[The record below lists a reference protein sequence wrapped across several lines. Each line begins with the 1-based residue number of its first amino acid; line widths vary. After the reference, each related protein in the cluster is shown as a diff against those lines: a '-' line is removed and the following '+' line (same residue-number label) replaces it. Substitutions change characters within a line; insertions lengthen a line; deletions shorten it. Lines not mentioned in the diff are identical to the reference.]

1 MLENQALQA
10 RKFISKSVYLNM
22 QFCTI
27 RCRTRHFLLGL
38 FKGMFFSE
46 VAPHAPLEDDM
57 SYLTE
62 KLANE
67 RLRRTIEFAVGPVL
81 LILVWWIAFKGQL
94 VNRDLLPSPID
105 TLRDTALIISS
116 GKMTTD
122 FTHTLSRV
130 AYSALIAVVAG
141 VPIGIVLGAKA
152 TIYRSV
158 EFLID
163 FFRSTPATAL
173 FPLFLLLFGLG
184 DLAKIAVAAFAAWLV
199 IVFNVAYG
207 VMNARQTRILAAHS
221 MGASSLRIFKDVI
234 FFETL
239 PQTFIGLR
247 TAVSLALV
255 VIIVAE
261 MFIGATDGI
270 GHRIIDAQISYSLT
284 DMYGSILIAG
294 AMGYGM
300 NLALLLVERSLVH
313 WSGK

>member
-1 MLENQALQA
+1 
-10 RKFISKSVYLNM
+10 
-22 QFCTI
+22 
-27 RCRTRHFLLGL
+27 
-38 FKGMFFSE
+38 
-46 VAPHAPLEDDM
+46 M

-62 KLANE
+62 KLGNE
-67 RLRRTIEFAVGPVL
+67 RLRRAMEFAVGPVL

-130 AYSALIAVVAG
+130 AYSVLIAVVAG

-152 TIYRSV
+152 AFSGSV
-158 EFLID
+158 EFIVV

-207 VMNARQTRILAAHS
+207 VMNARQTRILAARS
-221 MGASSLRIFKDVI
+221 MGASSLRIFRDVI

-239 PQTFIGLR
+239 PQTFVGLR
-247 TAVSLALV
+247 TAVSVALV

-261 MFIGATDGI
+261 MFLAPTDGI
-270 GHRIIDAQISYSLT
+270 GHRIIDAEISYSST
-284 DMYGSILIAG
+284 DM
-294 AMGYGM
+294 
-300 NLALLLVERSLVH
+300 N
-313 WSGK
+313 WS

>member
-1 MLENQALQA
+1 VTGKRA
-10 RKFISKSVYLNM
+10 S
-22 QFCTI
+22 
-27 RCRTRHFLLGL
+27 
-38 FKGMFFSE
+38 
-46 VAPHAPLEDDM
+46 
-57 SYLTE
+57 
-62 KLANE
+62 
-67 RLRRTIEFAVGPVL
+67 
-81 LILVWWIAFKGQL
+81 KGQL
-94 VNRDLLPSPID
+94 VNKDLLPSPFD
-105 TLRDTALIISS
+105 TLRDTAIIISS
-116 GKMTTD
+116 GKMTSD
-122 FTHTLSRV
+122 FVHTLSRV
-130 AYSALIAVVAG
+130 AYSVMIAVVAG
-141 VPIGIVLGAKA
+141 VPIGIVLAAKA
-152 TIYRSV
+152 AIYRSV

-255 VIIVAE
+255 VI
-261 MFIGATDGI
+261 
-270 GHRIIDAQISYSLT
+270 
-284 DMYGSILIAG
+284 MYGSILIAG

-300 NLALLLVERSLVH
+300 NLALLLTERSLVH

>member
-1 MLENQALQA
+1 
-10 RKFISKSVYLNM
+10 
-22 QFCTI
+22 
-27 RCRTRHFLLGL
+27 
-38 FKGMFFSE
+38 
-46 VAPHAPLEDDM
+46 M

-62 KLANE
+62 KLGNE
-67 RLRRTIEFAVGPVL
+67 RLRRAMEFAVGPVML
-81 LILVWWIAFKGQL
+81 SLVWWIAFKGKL
-94 VNRDLLPSPID
+94 VNRALLPSPID

-130 AYSALIAVVAG
+130 AYSVLIAVVAG

-207 VMNARQTRILAAHS
+207 VMNPPQKPILAAHS
-221 MGASSLRIFKDVI
+221 IVAPSPPILKDVI
-234 FFETL
+234 FFRTL
-239 PQTFIGLR
+239 PQI
-247 TAVSLALV
+247 LV
-255 VIIVAE
+255 
-261 MFIGATDGI
+261 G
-270 GHRIIDAQISYSLT
+270 
-284 DMYGSILIAG
+284 
-294 AMGYGM
+294 
-300 NLALLLVERSLVH
+300 
-313 WSGK
+313 